1 MFGQAWPQVRIL
13 LRGDVENRIKELEP
27 DLKADPS
34 ASLRTGRTSCHR
46 FLANKKA
53 SEGGRRQ
60 QRRAKTDARPGQKP
74 TSRTPDKAQVVSR
87 HNYKTYS
94 QLVQGYLWQ

>member
-1 MFGQAWPQVRIL
+1 MFRQAWPQVRIL
-13 LRGDVENRIKELEP
+13 GRGDVENRIKEHKL

-34 ASLRTGRTSCHR
+34 ASRRTGRISCHR

-53 SEGGRRQ
+53 SEGGQAPTTARKNGR
-60 QRRAKTDARPGQKP
+60 KTWTEAYKPNTGQG
-74 TSRTPDKAQVVSR
+74 TSRFR